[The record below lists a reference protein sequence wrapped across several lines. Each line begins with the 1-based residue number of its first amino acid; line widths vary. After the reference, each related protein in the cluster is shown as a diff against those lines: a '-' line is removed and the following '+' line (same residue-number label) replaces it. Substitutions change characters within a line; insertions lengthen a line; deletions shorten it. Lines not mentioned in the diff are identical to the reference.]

1 MTAMTRNLHVHQTCG
16 RDLRTR
22 KLLYCTLSANKT
34 RIFFLVLFFAEY
46 LKRPDSR
53 SSVGAHAHA
62 HVHTYTLVVVLLLF
76 FCYHR
81 LVFSKF
87 IQVNAAASVS
97 PDYFFPECIW
107 IPNWRYRARVGG
119 LGMVASNTS
128 NVNKSSG
135 DKSNLGQNE
144 TREERIKGSEARSS
158 WKRNRFVE
166 KGEAGCSLGGVRRK
180 AEPYRV

>member
-1 MTAMTRNLHVHQTCG
+1 MTA
-16 RDLRTR
+16 
-22 KLLYCTLSANKT
+22 S
-34 RIFFLVLFFAEY
+34 
-46 LKRPDSR
+46 
-53 SSVGAHAHA
+53 
-62 HVHTYTLVVVLLLF
+62 LLLTE
-76 FCYHR
+76 
-81 LVFSKF
+81 VPPGA
-87 IQVNAAASVS
+87 VVS
-97 PDYFFPECIW
+97 GG
-107 IPNWRYRARVGG
+107 ARVGG

-135 DKSNLGQNE
+135 AKSILGQNE

>member
-1 MTAMTRNLHVHQTCG
+1 MTRNLHVHQTCG

-107 IPNWRYRARVGG
+107 IPNWRYRARSTV
-119 LGMVASNTS
+119 LDSNS
-128 NVNKSSG
+128 
-135 DKSNLGQNE
+135 
-144 TREERIKGSEARSS
+144 
-158 WKRNRFVE
+158 
-166 KGEAGCSLGGVRRK
+166 GCSVWIFFFFFFFFAGRGML
-180 AEPYRV
+180 